1 MSLYKTIVRYMYQY
15 VHTQYVHNA
24 ILLKKKVEL
33 LFLSHSHSPLTF
45 ILLLYHSIVH
55 TSQFMESTE
64 AKYDEQARE
73 AGVYIVSAC
82 AFDCI
87 PNDLG
92 ALLLQ
97 RTFSGEL
104 VYVDS
109 YMIVSDEVRSNQK
122 GLVNLVM

>member
-1 MSLYKTIVRYMYQY
+1 MDSM
-15 VHTQYVHNA
+15 
-24 ILLKKKVEL
+24 
-33 LFLSHSHSPLTF
+33 
-45 ILLLYHSIVH
+45 
-55 TSQFMESTE
+55 E

-104 VYVDS
+104 AYVES
-109 YMIVSDEVRSNQK
+109 YMTVSDGVSTKFVIME
-122 GLVNLVM
+122 

>member
-1 MSLYKTIVRYMYQY
+1 MHKLY
-15 VHTQYVHNA
+15 VH
-24 ILLKKKVEL
+24 L
-33 LFLSHSHSPLTF
+33 
-45 ILLLYHSIVH
+45 
-55 TSQFMESTE
+55 QFMETIE

-104 VYVDS
+104 AYVES
-109 YMIVSDEVRSNQK
+109 YMTTSDEVTKRS
-122 GLVNLVM
+122 LVCYSNFSSL

>member
-1 MSLYKTIVRYMYQY
+1 METI
-15 VHTQYVHNA
+15 
-24 ILLKKKVEL
+24 
-33 LFLSHSHSPLTF
+33 
-45 ILLLYHSIVH
+45 
-55 TSQFMESTE
+55 E

-104 VYVDS
+104 AYVES
-109 YMIVSDEVRSNQK
+109 YMTTSDEVRRDLYLPSYVQSRVYIYNK
-122 GLVNLVM
+122 EREESIPLVAHPCEK

>member
-1 MSLYKTIVRYMYQY
+1 METI
-15 VHTQYVHNA
+15 
-24 ILLKKKVEL
+24 
-33 LFLSHSHSPLTF
+33 
-45 ILLLYHSIVH
+45 
-55 TSQFMESTE
+55 E

-104 VYVDS
+104 AYVES
-109 YMIVSDEVRSNQK
+109 YMTISDGVRDVTSFCVYC
-122 GLVNLVM
+122 LSPT

>member
-1 MSLYKTIVRYMYQY
+1 METI
-15 VHTQYVHNA
+15 
-24 ILLKKKVEL
+24 
-33 LFLSHSHSPLTF
+33 
-45 ILLLYHSIVH
+45 
-55 TSQFMESTE
+55 E

-104 VYVDS
+104 AYVES
-109 YMIVSDEVRSNQK
+109 YMTISDGVREITS
-122 GLVNLVM
+122 LCVRVLSYTNLVVGIG

>member
-1 MSLYKTIVRYMYQY
+1 METI
-15 VHTQYVHNA
+15 
-24 ILLKKKVEL
+24 EG
-33 LFLSHSHSPLTF
+33 
-45 ILLLYHSIVH
+45 
-55 TSQFMESTE
+55 
-64 AKYDEQARE
+64 KYDEQARE

-104 VYVDS
+104 AYVES
-109 YMIVSDEVRSNQK
+109 YMTVTDGVSRWCYPPPPPPRVISIPITPST
-122 GLVNLVM
+122 

>member
-1 MSLYKTIVRYMYQY
+1 METI
-15 VHTQYVHNA
+15 
-24 ILLKKKVEL
+24 
-33 LFLSHSHSPLTF
+33 
-45 ILLLYHSIVH
+45 
-55 TSQFMESTE
+55 E

-104 VYVDS
+104 AYVES
-109 YMIVSDEVRSNQK
+109 YMTTSDEVRRDLYLPLYVQC
-122 GLVNLVM
+122 NLHAYVYHIVIPPFALCSLPSILEHGSPSSAV

>member
-1 MSLYKTIVRYMYQY
+1 METI
-15 VHTQYVHNA
+15 
-24 ILLKKKVEL
+24 
-33 LFLSHSHSPLTF
+33 
-45 ILLLYHSIVH
+45 
-55 TSQFMESTE
+55 E

-104 VYVDS
+104 AYVES
-109 YMIVSDEVRSNQK
+109 YMTVSDGVREVTS
-122 GLVNLVM
+122 LCVLSHTNLVVGIGWAYSVSSLPVV